1 MTERPFVADGYHPI
15 PPGKLATVV
24 TYLEMTRRPDRAP
37 RPAPEGYTL
46 EAVTAWPTAAYKALY
61 TEIGWEWM
69 WSSRLRMGDARLAA
83 RLADPDLRNY
93 CPVKDD
99 RRLGMLEMDHAE
111 PDNIEITFF
120 GLSPAAI
127 GGGVGGWMMDR
138 AIDMAFSRPSTR
150 RLWLHTCHLD
160 SPQALPFYQRLGF
173 VPFARAVEVFD
184 DVRLT
189 GELDPAAG
197 PHVPLIRNARRP
209 DGV

>member
-1 MTERPFVADGYHPI
+1 
-15 PPGKLATVV
+15 
-24 TYLEMTRRPDRAP
+24 
-37 RPAPEGYTL
+37 
-46 EAVTAWPTAAYKALY
+46 
-61 TEIGWEWM
+61 
-69 WSSRLRMGDARLAA
+69 
-83 RLADPDLRNY
+83 
-93 CPVKDD
+93 
-99 RRLGMLEMDHAE
+99 MLEMDHAE